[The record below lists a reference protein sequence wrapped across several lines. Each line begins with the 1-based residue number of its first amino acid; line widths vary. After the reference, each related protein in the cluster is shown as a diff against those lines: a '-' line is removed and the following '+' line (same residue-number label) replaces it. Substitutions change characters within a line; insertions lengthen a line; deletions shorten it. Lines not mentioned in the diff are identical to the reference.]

1 MRVFLFRVSDNQIL
15 FACKGDLLKI
25 SAEELLRRSAQL
37 SKSHEIHL
45 PRTAQNFLL
54 QRNLTHSECDR

>member
-1 MRVFLFRVSDNQIL
+1 MNQIL
-15 FACKGDLLKI
+15 FACKGG
-25 SAEELLRRSAQL
+25 LLRRSAQL
-37 SKSHEIHL
+37 GKSHEIHL